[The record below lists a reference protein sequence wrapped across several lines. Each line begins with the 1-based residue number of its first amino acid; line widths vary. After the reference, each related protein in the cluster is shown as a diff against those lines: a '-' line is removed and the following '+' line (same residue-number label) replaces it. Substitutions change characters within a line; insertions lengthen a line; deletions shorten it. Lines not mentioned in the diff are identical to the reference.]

1 MIKPRSTAAFAGLAI
16 VAMAALAVL
25 VTAPVAAQETIRV
38 GIGHQSLCTD
48 TYSGG
53 ITVKQLGLLEKY
65 LPRAG
70 KYAGVKYDIV
80 WEDYTSGPPITSQML
95 AGKLDIGVMGD
106 YPLLINLARFQE
118 TNSLRSVIVSMTG
131 YNVNGSGNSVVVP
144 ADAPIYRFEDLKGKK
159 VSVPFGSAA
168 HGMLLKALVDRGLN
182 QDFFT
187 LINQAPPIG
196 ATSVQEKK
204 IDAHADFCPWGE
216 LMEFKGFGRKVFD
229 GSQAS
234 VAYLHGPVVR
244 KDFLEKY
251 PEIVVA
257 YLKAV
262 VEANEWITKNPEA
275 ATTKQE
281 QWTSIPKEV
290 LYLYFGRGGFLTL
303 DATIK
308 PKWVEVLKYDASV
321 LQKMGIIKGAD
332 VEGFIDDRFVKQA
345 YRELGRDYAREQ
357 RGMIAGTSPMEGK
370 DAGTGAPIK
379 DPRAA
384 AEMWLKGEA
393 IRAYASLAGL
403 MGALRDAESAGHAV
417 NAAYVFDYTTG
428 LKLFAHRA
436 FYVAG
441 GSGKAASASLVAFA
455 WKDEAEAF
463 ATKNGGRRS
472 GRCRSRSSCSP
483 GTSQPRGISISTSA
497 SRTFPRRATSSPK
510 RSRSSAARAT
520 TCTSRPASSAS
531 GSASRSPPCSG
542 SASGSSS
549 GGSRSPRTSCCRPS
563 SCSVRSR
570 QWPGCRSASCC
581 GPPSGRASCSSRPSA
596 RSFRSCSTPFT
607 ASRVSTDSWCAR
619 PRASA
624 P

>member
-1 MIKPRSTAAFAGLAI
+1 M
-16 VAMAALAVL
+16 
-25 VTAPVAAQETIRV
+25 
-38 GIGHQSLCTD
+38 
-48 TYSGG
+48 
-53 ITVKQLGLLEKY
+53 
-65 LPRAG
+65 
-70 KYAGVKYDIV
+70 

-106 YPLLINLARFQE
+106 YPLLVNIARFQE

-131 YNVNGSGNSVVVP
+131 YNMNGSGNSIVVP

-168 HGMLLKALVDRGLN
+168 HGMLLKALVDRGLG
-182 QDFFT
+182 QEFFT

-216 LMEFKGFGRKVFD
+216 LMEFKGFGRKIFD

-262 VEANEWITKNPEA
+262 VEANEWITKNPEE

-357 RGMIAGTSPMEGK
+357 RLMVAGTSPMEGK
-370 DAGTGAPIK
+370 DASTGAAIK

-384 AEMWLKGEA
+384 AEMWLKGEP
-393 IRAYASLAGL
+393 IKPYALAGEL
-403 MGALRDAESAGHAV
+403 DGCPAGGRAGGPRRQRRVRVRLPDGPQALRPSGV
-417 NAAYVFDYTTG
+417 LRRG
-428 LKLFAHRA
+428 RQRQGRHRVA
-436 FYVAG
+436 RRVRLEGRSRGVRDQERRQGPLARGSEEAG
-441 GSGKAASASLVAFA
+441 GRQVVATAPLVGAPAAPADAAVPLATGAAGGGPRSARCPSG
-455 WKDEAEAF
+455 
-463 ATKNGGRRS
+463 
-472 GRCRSRSSCSP
+472 SSCSR
-483 GTSQPRGISISTSA
+483 GTSRPCGTSTSTCA
-497 SRTFPRRATSSPK
+497 SRTFPSPGDVLAEAIALFSSPGFYVHILASLE
-510 RSRSSAARAT
+510 RIWLGFAIATVLGVGLGLAHRLVRGRRGHPVPAHRAAPSDPGGGLGADQHHALAHRAVEHRIHHDARRVLPDRAQHDPRRRGHRPTARARRHEPGRGT
-520 TCTSRPASSAS
+520 HRHLPRGRPARERCR
-531 GSASRSPPCSG
+531 RS
-542 SASGSSS
+542 
-549 GGSRSPRTSCCRPS
+549 
-563 SCSVRSR
+563 
-570 QWPGCRSASCC
+570 
-581 GPPSGRASCSSRPSA
+581 
-596 RSFRSCSTPFT
+596 
-607 ASRVSTDSWCAR
+607 
-619 PRASA
+619 
-624 P
+624 

>member
-1 MIKPRSTAAFAGLAI
+1 MIRPRLLASLAGL
-16 VAMAALAVL
+16 VVALAFIS
-25 VTAPVAAQETIRV
+25 ASGAAQETIRI

-53 ITVKQLGLLEKY
+53 ITVKQLGLLDKH
-65 LPRAG
+65 LPRTG
-70 KYAGVKYDIV
+70 KYANAKYDVV

-95 AGKLDIGVMGD
+95 AGKLAIGVMGD
-106 YPLLINLARFQE
+106 YPLLVNIARFQE
-118 TNSLRSVIVSMTG
+118 TASLRSVIVSMTG
-131 YNVNGSGNSVVVP
+131 YNMHGSGNSVVVP

-168 HGMLLKALVDRGLN
+168 HGMLLKALVDRGLS

-196 ATSVQEKK
+196 ATSIQEKK

-216 LMEFKGFGRKVFD
+216 LMEFKGFGRKIFD
-229 GSQAS
+229 GSQTA

-262 VEANEWITKNPEA
+262 VEANEWITRNPEE

-308 PKWVEVLKYDASV
+308 PKWVEVLKYDATV
-321 LQKMGIIKGAD
+321 LQKMNIIKGAD
-332 VEGFIDDRFVKQA
+332 VEGFIDDRFIKQA
-345 YRELGRDYAREQ
+345 YRELGRDYARDQ
-357 RGMIAGTSPMEGK
+357 RVMVAGTSPLDGK
-370 DAGTGAPIK
+370 DVTGTPIK

-384 AEMWLKGEA
+384 AELWLKGET
-393 IRAYASLAGL
+393 IRPYASLAGL
-403 MGALRDAESAGHAV
+403 MTALRDAESSSRIV
-417 NAAYVFDYTTG
+417 NAAYVFDYPTG

-441 GSGKAASASLVAFA
+441 GSGKAVSASLVAFA
-455 WKDEAEAF
+455 WKEEADVF
-463 ATKNGGRRS
+463 ATKNGGRVLS
-472 GRCRSRSSCSP
+472 LDDAKKLG
-483 GTSQPRGISISTSA
+483 
-497 SRTFPRRATSSPK
+497 
-510 RSRSSAARAT
+510 AAR
-520 TCTSRPASSAS
+520 
-531 GSASRSPPCSG
+531 
-542 SASGSSS
+542 
-549 GGSRSPRTSCCRPS
+549 
-563 SCSVRSR
+563 
-570 QWPGCRSASCC
+570 
-581 GPPSGRASCSSRPSA
+581 
-596 RSFRSCSTPFT
+596 
-607 ASRVSTDSWCAR
+607 
-619 PRASA
+619 
-624 P
+624 

>member
-1 MIKPRSTAAFAGLAI
+1 MIKPGTLASRVGL
-16 VAMAALAVL
+16 VAALVL
-25 VTAPVAAQETIRV
+25 VSAPGAAQEAIRI

-53 ITVKQLGLLEKY
+53 ITVKQLGLLEKH
-65 LPRAG
+65 LPHTG
-70 KYAGVKYDIV
+70 KYAGAKYDVV

-106 YPLLINLARFQE
+106 YPLLVNIARFQE

-131 YNVNGSGNSVVVP
+131 YNMHGSGNSIVVP
-144 ADAPIYRFEDLKGKK
+144 ADAPIYPFEDLKGKR

-168 HGMLLKALVDRGLN
+168 HGMLLKALVDRGLTS
-182 QDFFT
+182 DYFA

-196 ATSVQEKK
+196 ATSIQEKK

-216 LMEFKGFGRKVFD
+216 LMEFKGFGRKIFD

-244 KDFLEKY
+244 KDFLEKH

-262 VEANEWITKNPEA
+262 VEANEWITKNPEE

-303 DATIK
+303 DATVK

-332 VEGFIDDRFVKQA
+332 VEGFIDDRFIKQA
-345 YRELGRDYAREQ
+345 YRELGRDYARDQ
-357 RGMIAGTSPMEGK
+357 RAMVAGTSPFEGK
-370 DAGTGAPIK
+370 DATGASIK

-384 AEMWLKGEA
+384 AEMWLKGEP
-393 IRAYASLAGL
+393 IRPYASLASL
-403 MGALRDAESAGHAV
+403 MGALREAEQGGRAV
-417 NAAYVFDYTTG
+417 NAAYVFDYPTG

-441 GSGKAASASLVAFA
+441 GSGKAATASLVAFA

-463 ATKNGGRRS
+463 ASKNGGRVLS
-472 GRCRSRSSCSP
+472 LEEAKKLG
-483 GTSQPRGISISTSA
+483 
-497 SRTFPRRATSSPK
+497 
-510 RSRSSAARAT
+510 AAR
-520 TCTSRPASSAS
+520 
-531 GSASRSPPCSG
+531 
-542 SASGSSS
+542 
-549 GGSRSPRTSCCRPS
+549 
-563 SCSVRSR
+563 
-570 QWPGCRSASCC
+570 
-581 GPPSGRASCSSRPSA
+581 
-596 RSFRSCSTPFT
+596 
-607 ASRVSTDSWCAR
+607 
-619 PRASA
+619 
-624 P
+624 

>member
-1 MIKPRSTAAFAGLAI
+1 MIKPGMPASLAGL
-16 VAMAALAVL
+16 VAGLVFMAA
-25 VTAPVAAQETIRV
+25 PGAAQETIRI

-53 ITVKQLGLLEKY
+53 ITVKQLGLLEKH
-65 LPRAG
+65 LPRTG
-70 KYAGVKYDIV
+70 KYAGAKYDVV

-106 YPLLINLARFQE
+106 YPLLVNIARFQE

-131 YNVNGSGNSVVVP
+131 YNVNGSGNSIVVP
-144 ADAPIYRFEDLKGKK
+144 SDAPIYRFEDLKGKK

-168 HGMLLKALVDRGLN
+168 HGMLLKALVDRGLS
-182 QDFFT
+182 QEFFT

-216 LMEFKGFGRKVFD
+216 LMEFKGFARKIFD

-251 PEIVVA
+251 PEIIVA

-262 VEANEWITKNPEA
+262 IEANEWITRNPEE

-308 PKWVEVLKYDASV
+308 PKWVEVLKC
-321 LQKMGIIKGAD
+321 
-332 VEGFIDDRFVKQA
+332 E
-345 YRELGRDYAREQ
+345 
-357 RGMIAGTSPMEGK
+357 
-370 DAGTGAPIK
+370 PIK
-379 DPRAA
+379 P
-384 AEMWLKGEA
+384 
-393 IRAYASLAGL
+393 YASLATL
-403 MGALRDAESAGHAV
+403 MGALREAEQAGRV
-417 NAAYVFDYTTG
+417 VSAAYVFDYPTG

-441 GSGKAASASLVAFA
+441 GSGRAATASLVAFA
-455 WKDEAEAF
+455 WKEEAEAF
-463 ATKNGGRRS
+463 ATKNGGKVLS
-472 GRCRSRSSCSP
+472 LEEAKKLG
-483 GTSQPRGISISTSA
+483 
-497 SRTFPRRATSSPK
+497 
-510 RSRSSAARAT
+510 AAK
-520 TCTSRPASSAS
+520 
-531 GSASRSPPCSG
+531 
-542 SASGSSS
+542 
-549 GGSRSPRTSCCRPS
+549 
-563 SCSVRSR
+563 
-570 QWPGCRSASCC
+570 
-581 GPPSGRASCSSRPSA
+581 
-596 RSFRSCSTPFT
+596 
-607 ASRVSTDSWCAR
+607 
-619 PRASA
+619 
-624 P
+624 

>member
-1 MIKPRSTAAFAGLAI
+1 MVKPGTPASFVGL
-16 VAMAALAVL
+16 VAALVL
-25 VTAPVAAQETIRV
+25 ISAPVAAQETIRI

-53 ITVKQLGLLEKY
+53 ITVKQLGLLEKH

-106 YPLLINLARFQE
+106 YPLLVNIARFQE

-131 YNVNGSGNSVVVP
+131 YNMHGSGNSIVVP
-144 ADAPIYRFEDLKGKK
+144 AEAPIYRFEDLKGKK

-168 HGMLLKALVDRGLN
+168 HGMLLKALVDRGLTP
-182 QDFFT
+182 DFFT

-196 ATSVQEKK
+196 ATSIQEKK

-216 LMEFKGFGRKVFD
+216 LMEFKGFGRKIFD
-229 GSQAS
+229 GSQTA

-244 KDFLEKY
+244 KDFLEKH

-262 VEANEWITKNPEA
+262 VEANEWITKNPEE

-332 VEGFIDDRFVKQA
+332 VEGFIDDRFIKRA
-345 YRELGRDYAREQ
+345 YRELGRDYARDQ
-357 RGMIAGTSPMEGK
+357 HVMVPGTSPMEGK
-370 DAGTGAPIK
+370 DASTGAPVK

-384 AEMWLKGEA
+384 AEMWVRGEP
-393 IRAYASLAGL
+393 IKLYGSLATL
-403 MGALRDAESAGHAV
+403 MVALREADQAGRAV
-417 NAAYVFDYTTG
+417 NAAYVFDYPTG

-436 FYVAG
+436 FYVAA
-441 GSGKAASASLVAFA
+441 GSGKVATASLVAFA
-455 WKDEAEAF
+455 WKEEAEAF
-463 ATKNGGRRS
+463 ATKNGGRVLS
-472 GRCRSRSSCSP
+472 LEEAKKLG
-483 GTSQPRGISISTSA
+483 
-497 SRTFPRRATSSPK
+497 
-510 RSRSSAARAT
+510 AAR
-520 TCTSRPASSAS
+520 
-531 GSASRSPPCSG
+531 
-542 SASGSSS
+542 
-549 GGSRSPRTSCCRPS
+549 
-563 SCSVRSR
+563 
-570 QWPGCRSASCC
+570 
-581 GPPSGRASCSSRPSA
+581 
-596 RSFRSCSTPFT
+596 
-607 ASRVSTDSWCAR
+607 
-619 PRASA
+619 
-624 P
+624 

>member
-1 MIKPRSTAAFAGLAI
+1 MIKPGTPASLVGL
-16 VAMAALAVL
+16 VAALVL
-25 VTAPVAAQETIRV
+25 ASAPAPAQETIRI

-53 ITVKQLGLLEKY
+53 ITVKQLGLLDKH

-70 KYAGVKYDIV
+70 KYAGAKYDIV

-106 YPLLINLARFQE
+106 YPLLVNIARFQE

-131 YNVNGSGNSVVVP
+131 YNMHGSGNSIVVP
-144 ADAPIYRFEDLKGKK
+144 ADAPIYRFEDLKGRK

-168 HGMLLKALVDRGLN
+168 HGMLLKALVDRGLTP
-182 QDFFT
+182 DFFT

-196 ATSVQEKK
+196 ATSIQEKK

-216 LMEFKGFGRKVFD
+216 LMEFKGFARKIYD

-244 KDFLEKY
+244 KDFLDKH

-262 VEANEWITKNPEA
+262 IEANEWITKNPEE

-345 YRELGRDYAREQ
+345 YRELGRDYARDQ
-357 RGMIAGTSPMEGK
+357 RAMTSGTSPMEGK
-370 DAGTGAPIK
+370 DASTGSPIR

-384 AEMWLKGEA
+384 AEVWLKGEP
-393 IRAYASLAGL
+393 IKPYASLASL
-403 MGALRDAESAGHAV
+403 MGALREAEQAGRAV
-417 NAAYVFDYTTG
+417 NAVYVFDYPTG

-441 GSGKAASASLVAFA
+441 GTGKAAIASLVAFA
-455 WKDEAEAF
+455 WKEEAEAF
-463 ATKNGGRRS
+463 ANKNGGKVLS
-472 GRCRSRSSCSP
+472 LEEAKKLGV
-483 GTSQPRGISISTSA
+483 A
-497 SRTFPRRATSSPK
+497 K
-510 RSRSSAARAT
+510 
-520 TCTSRPASSAS
+520 
-531 GSASRSPPCSG
+531 
-542 SASGSSS
+542 
-549 GGSRSPRTSCCRPS
+549 
-563 SCSVRSR
+563 
-570 QWPGCRSASCC
+570 
-581 GPPSGRASCSSRPSA
+581 
-596 RSFRSCSTPFT
+596 
-607 ASRVSTDSWCAR
+607 
-619 PRASA
+619 
-624 P
+624 